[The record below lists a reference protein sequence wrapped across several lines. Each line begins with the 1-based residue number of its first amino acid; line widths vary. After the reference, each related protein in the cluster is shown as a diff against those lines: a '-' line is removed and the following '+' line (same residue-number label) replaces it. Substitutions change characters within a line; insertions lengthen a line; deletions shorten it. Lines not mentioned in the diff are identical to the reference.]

1 MNAATTSRFHS
12 ETLAGFTPEVGEPE
26 VDVELEQVDPGGSL
40 CHAEKRG
47 TPSDGTPGGLP
58 SPHGNDPR
66 RPCPLA
72 FPESPEAAVEL
83 LLGRGY
89 SACELDFESGFW
101 LDYPGAE
108 RLGELARANDIALS
122 VHALFAFPGH
132 PDPRKSKQAL
142 GALDRT
148 AGLAASCGAELVVI
162 HPGFWPGRDR
172 DTTLDDVVTWLVAP
186 RERLEAKGRAL
197 PFGLEV
203 MGRVSELGSIDDV
216 VDVAGRLGWVRP
228 VVDFAHMHATTDGAF
243 TDVDAFAEALESAD
257 AVLERARRSTSIS
270 RHIAFANRNETK
282 HLLYGEG
289 TLRADPLRAA
299 LDRFER
305 PATGHL
311 RVTRRGLVAGD
322 QGRARGRDELDGDEL
337 GVAGELVV
345 DRVRL
350 ADPAAVEEAGQRRE
364 QLAAPIRSTFPSSTA
379 TASRRSPSAS
389 SSRLC
394 AARTR
399 PSAIR
404 VVARD
409 TLSCGPHYVSRA
421 SRA

>member
-1 MNAATTSRFHS
+1 M
-12 ETLAGFTPEVGEPE
+12 
-26 VDVELEQVDPGGSL
+26 
-40 CHAEKRG
+40 
-47 TPSDGTPGGLP
+47 
-58 SPHGNDPR
+58 
-66 RPCPLA
+66 
-72 FPESPEAAVEL
+72 EL
-83 LLGRGY
+83 LLERGY

-122 VHALFAFPGH
+122 VHAPLFAFPGH

-162 HPGFWPGRDR
+162 HPGFWLGRDR
-172 DTTLDDVVTWLVAP
+172 DTTLDDVVTWLVAL
-186 RERLEAKGRAL
+186 RERLEAKERAL

-243 TDVDAFAEALESAD
+243 TDVDAFAAALESAD
-257 AVLERARRSTSIS
+257 ACSSRARRSTSIS
-270 RHIAFANRNETK
+270 RTSPSRT
-282 HLLYGEG
+282 G
-289 TLRADPLRAA
+289 TRRSTCPTARERRADPLDA

-305 PATGHL
+305 PAT
-311 RVTRRGLVAGD
+311 VISESP
-322 QGRARGRDELDGDEL
+322 DEASSQAIKAALEAATSDGDEL

-350 ADPAAVEEAGQRRE
+350 ADPAAVAEEAGQRRE
-364 QLAAPIRSTFPSSTA
+364 QLAPDQEHVPVEHGDRLAQKPLGLLVPALRGADETERHPGRRAGHVVVRPHCLARLQGVARRRRSCRAGRAPARGRA
-379 TASRRSPSAS
+379 GSRRGCRGP
-389 SSRLC
+389 R
-394 AARTR
+394 AA
-399 PSAIR
+399 
-404 VVARD
+404 
-409 TLSCGPHYVSRA
+409 
-421 SRA
+421 